1 MKEGGEGGREEVTIR
16 GWKEMRCGAGNV
28 NHLVMC
34 TYIRHTNDLTPE
46 KPLVVVHYTHY
57 VAVWIASRLL
67 DS

>member
-34 TYIRHTNDLTPE
+34 TYILT
-46 KPLVVVHYTHY
+46 LM
-57 VAVWIASRLL
+57 ISLL
-67 DS
+67 KNH